1 MGACTMAPN
10 FCIVTEWCEGSTL
23 YNLLHI
29 KDVTMS
35 MDELLETAKET
46 ARGMGYACYV
56 FSAKYYN
63 HSIFGEMGG
72 GVCFFVCAPSSL
84 VCG

>member
-1 MGACTMAPN
+1 MFMGACTMAPN

-46 ARGMGYACYV
+46 ARGMGY
-56 FSAKYYN
+56 
-63 HSIFGEMGG
+63 GWL
-72 GVCFFVCAPSSL
+72 SL
-84 VCG
+84 CGNIKIT